1 MERKKSSIKK
11 RLNGFLLVCVVPLTA
26 TIVYLLVLLN
36 SFSGRYDKIV
46 ENITRANAYNINF
59 KEDLDYVMYIIV
71 ANSERAEELVG
82 TEQPNVMID
91 EARDVFT
98 ELLEIAD
105 SDYARNSLQRILK
118 CLDTLENRV
127 DEIVDDALVSGTY
140 DKNMERLDSN
150 VRILTELIQEQI
162 QQYIYYESTNLEN
175 LREGI
180 RSDVDA
186 AIRIVAVV
194 SVLIVAGALL
204 ISRRVMTSVTKPI
217 ENLCRITTQA
227 AGGDFEVR
235 AHEDRIEEMEVLN
248 SSFNRMVEQIGGL
261 VEGIRQEQKNLRA
274 TELRLL
280 QAQINPHFLYNT
292 LDTIIWLAE
301 SGEKEQ
307 VVNMVSSLSDFFR
320 TTLSKGRDYIT
331 VGEEA
336 AHIRSYLEIQQFRYQ
351 DILEYEI
358 RIPEELHGYRILKL
372 TLQPLV
378 ENALYHGIKNK
389 RALGHIRVFGELQ
402 GERLIFTVQDDGMG
416 MDEENLARIRR
427 LIRGQ
432 ESDPKI
438 SPGQTGDSKTPSG
451 QAGGSQA
458 LPGQAGSPQESSDPS
473 GFGLFNVQQR
483 LQLNYGPEY
492 GLSVESVY
500 GEGTKV
506 IVTIPAVK
514 Y

>member
-1 MERKKSSIKK
+1 MKEKKKSSIKN
-11 RLNGFLLVCVVPLTA
+11 RLNGLLLVCMVPLTVI
-26 TIVYLLVLLN
+26 IVYLLVLMN
-36 SFSGRYDKIV
+36 SFSSRYDTIV

-82 TEQPNVMID
+82 TEQPDIMID
-91 EARDVFT
+91 EARGVFE

-118 CLDTLENRV
+118 CLDTLETRV
-127 DEIVDDALVSGTY
+127 DEIVDDARVSGTY

-186 AIRIVAVV
+186 VIRIITVV
-194 SVLIVAGALL
+194 SVLIVVGALL
-204 ISRRVMTSVTKPI
+204 ISRRVMASVTKPI
-217 ENLCRITTQA
+217 ENLSRMTQQA

-235 AHEDRIEEMEVLN
+235 AHEDKIEEMEILN
-248 SSFNRMVEQIGGL
+248 SSFNRMVEQIGDL
-261 VEGIRQEQKNLRA
+261 VEGIRVEQKNLRA

-358 RIPEELHGYRILKL
+358 RIPEELHGYQILKL

-389 RALGHIRVFGELQ
+389 RGLGHIRVFGEQQ
-402 GERLIFTVQDDGMG
+402 GDCLIFTVQDDGMG
-416 MDEENLARIRR
+416 MDEEKLSQVRRI
-427 LIRGQ
+427 IRGKAG
-432 ESDPKI
+432 DPKI
-438 SPGQTGDSKTPSG
+438 
-451 QAGGSQA
+451 
-458 LPGQAGSPQESSDPS
+458 LPGQAGGPQAMPGQTGSPQDPSDPS

-483 LQLNYGPEY
+483 LQLNYGAEY

-500 GEGTKV
+500 GEGTKAV
-506 IVTIPAVK
+506 VTIPAIK

>member
-1 MERKKSSIKK
+1 MEKKKSSIKN
-11 RLNGFLLVCVVPLTA
+11 RLNGLLLVCMVPLTL
-26 TIVYLLVLLN
+26 TIVYLLVLMN
-36 SFSGRYDKIV
+36 SFSSRYDTIV

-82 TEQPNVMID
+82 TEQPDIMID
-91 EARDVFT
+91 EARGVFE

-127 DEIVDDALVSGTY
+127 DEIVDDARVSGTY

-186 AIRIVAVV
+186 VIRIIAVV
-194 SVLIVAGALL
+194 SVLIVVGALL
-204 ISRRVMTSVTKPI
+204 ISRRVMASVTKPI
-217 ENLCRITTQA
+217 ENLSRMTQQA

-235 AHEDRIEEMEVLN
+235 AHEDKIEEMEILN

-261 VEGIRQEQKNLRA
+261 VEGIRVEQKNLRA
-274 TELRLL
+274 TELKLL

-358 RIPEELHGYRILKL
+358 RIPEELHGYQILKL

-389 RALGHIRVFGELQ
+389 RGLGHIRVFGEQQ
-402 GERLIFTVQDDGMG
+402 GDRLIFTVQDDGMG
-416 MDEENLARIRR
+416 MDEEKLSQVRRI
-427 LIRGQ
+427 IRGKTG
-432 ESDPKI
+432 DPK
-438 SPGQTGDSKTPSG
+438 SLPGP
-451 QAGGSQA
+451 QA
-458 LPGQAGSPQESSDPS
+458 LPGQTGSPQDLSDTS

-483 LQLNYGPEY
+483 LQLNYGAEY
-492 GLSVESVY
+492 GLTVESVY
-500 GEGTKV
+500 GEGTKAV
-506 IVTIPAVK
+506 VTIPAVK